1 MFNLLKQPPPF
12 VVEEGLNFP
21 PRNFSD
27 ISALPSHAT
36 LLLVMDSRSEQEKEP
51 GSVRTQPSQ
60 QVCLNGTPEFQNFL
74 RLMGYVQKFAPS
86 SGPLKL

>member
-1 MFNLLKQPPPF
+1 MFNLLKQPHPF

-51 GSVRTQPSQ
+51 GSV
-60 QVCLNGTPEFQNFL
+60 
-74 RLMGYVQKFAPS
+74 
-86 SGPLKL
+86 